1 LIGVDIILPSGT
13 IYEYQSRNFNED
25 YGVVRVDGM
34 KGLMNARLPWF
45 STVIKNQNGSTLE
58 VSAVQ
63 VLVNES
69 KRMI

>member
-1 LIGVDIILPSGT
+1 MTV
-13 IYEYQSRNFNED
+13 SRFHIAAMDCAAEQQL
-25 YGVVRVDGM
+25 VRMALSDVDGM
-34 KGLMNARLPWF
+34 KGLINARLPWF
-45 STVIKNQNGSTLE
+45 STVIRNQNGSTLE